1 MNRRTALLPA
11 ALTALVVVAASSA
24 CTVHIDTGQHEATG
38 DEVSEVREVTAVTRV
53 ELRTSGTLNLA
64 VGDEV
69 ALSVTGKEDILEDLE
84 TTVEG
89 DTLVIDLPGSWR
101 NPGFLEY
108 NLVLPEL
115 STVVL
120 SGSGQVFGELG
131 GTDVVVLE
139 IDGSGDIGIDDV
151 TASDVTLG
159 IHGSGTIRAH
169 QLSAQD
175 TTVLVDGSGDVDV
188 EGSSD
193 RLAVSVPG
201 SGDVEAAGLRA
212 HVGEVSIDGSGEA
225 TVNVSD
231 TLRAVIEGSG
241 EITYLGDPTVDQDID
256 GSGEVQRG

>member
-188 EGSSD
+188 EGLERPPG
-193 RLAVSVPG
+193 RLRPRVRRRRG
-201 SGDVEAAGLRA
+201 SRSARPRRRGLHRR
-212 HVGEVSIDGSGEA
+212 
-225 TVNVSD
+225 
-231 TLRAVIEGSG
+231 LR
-241 EITYLGDPTVDQDID
+241 
-256 GSGEVQRG
+256 